1 MSFLGSCNFF
11 MSPWLTVWSWGCLV
25 EYTTTV
31 ASSAAVGFVVPLP
44 FTAPRWAP
52 VGSDSCSA
60 TMQSSGQSVVWD
72 LRLPTAPTDL
82 EHDPS
87 LRGRASQH
95 GLALYRSATQ
105 QVVLQMGSGSTGT
118 QSCTPQ
124 TYAQCAWYV
133 AMLPLKHSGPRRGVS
148 MLLPC
153 EDATSRYSTLMSV
166 EV

>member
-1 MSFLGSCNFF
+1 M
-11 MSPWLTVWSWGCLV
+11 VWSWGCLV

-52 VGSDSCSA
+52 VGSNSCSA

-95 GLALYRSATQ
+95 GLAIHRSATQ
-105 QVVLQMGSGSTGT
+105 ASSFAEGIRVYGNAELYTADVRAVRLVCSGAAPKVLWT
-118 QSCTPQ
+118 
-124 TYAQCAWYV
+124 
-133 AMLPLKHSGPRRGVS
+133 
-148 MLLPC
+148 
-153 EDATSRYSTLMSV
+153 
-166 EV
+166 